1 MPKDEAY
8 ILDICDSVLGVRSLR
23 QHRFDFLRGDRGHRL
38 PVDAFYPSLSLV
50 IEYHEQQHTRPVP
63 IMDRRPTVSGVP
75 RGKQRRIYDLRRREV
90 LPANG
95 IELAILDYSLFA
107 NRRGRLLRIPDE
119 DREVVRRELERAP
132 K

>member
-1 MPKDEAY
+1 
-8 ILDICDSVLGVRSLR
+8 
-23 QHRFDFLRGDRGHRL
+23 
-38 PVDAFYPSLSLV
+38 
-50 IEYHEQQHTRPVP
+50 
-63 IMDRRPTVSGVP
+63 MDRRPTVSGVP